1 MVRAAAPPLLT
12 SEEALQQAQEEG
24 LTLLGANST
33 TGYFGVTVIHHSF
46 RPYKA
51 QVSRGGK
58 GVQVHLGYFATA
70 EEAALSVARS
80 MAGEWWAMG
89 PKRRRLAATTPL
101 ANEELQRHAQ
111 HMEGMTLLG
120 EAALCDMAL
129 RVARSLEGH
138 GAVICGA

>member
-1 MVRAAAPPLLT
+1 M
-12 SEEALQQAQEEG
+12 SEVLRQQAQAEG
-24 LTLLGANST
+24 LTLRVAKNT
-33 TGYFGVTVIHHSF
+33 AGYFGVILANPG
-46 RPYKA
+46 RPKPYQA
-51 QVSRGGK
+51 QMRRGDK
-58 GVQVHLGYFATA
+58 IVHLGCFATA

-120 EAALCDMAL
+120 EAALCDMTL

>member
-1 MVRAAAPPLLT
+1 MRVAR
-12 SEEALQQAQEEG
+12 SQ
-24 LTLLGANST
+24 
-33 TGYFGVTVIHHSF
+33 TGYLGVSPDNRFGLAK
-46 RPYKA
+46 PYQA
-51 QVSRGGK
+51 RVWRGGK
-58 GVQVHLGYFATA
+58 QGHLGYFATA

-120 EAALCDMAL
+120 EAALCDMTL